1 MRDAKRRPAMISTY
15 LTYTSYA
22 SDMSRSLARIAA
34 QPDVSSA
41 TAYYNANIG
50 KVKSVDDF
58 MKNDRLFSYA
68 MKAYGLEDMTYA
80 KAFMKKVLTSDIS
93 TSTSLKNSFVGKLTD
108 PRFLTFAKAF
118 QFSTDGTV
126 AEQPI
131 TAQNANDQSDLIDLY
146 TQQQINSGAK
156 AADDAAYYQ
165 ANIGNVTSVDDL
177 INNKRLLNYALTAY
191 GLDPNIMSDTTIRQ
205 VLTSDLS
212 DPNSVANQLP
222 NVAYQAL
229 ASAFSFNTDGSVNG
243 TSAQSSDQVANVVYQ
258 YYDASGTGTS
268 APGAAFKS
276 QYYENA
282 IASVTSVDD
291 LLANPRLASYL
302 ETAFGLDPSL
312 QSTELLRSVLTS
324 DLSDPNSVANQQ
336 SNTAYSKLAA
346 AFNFNTDGSINGGA
360 AQSASQIDSVVSSF
374 TTNNTTAVQNFQNT
388 EINFFKSD
396 IAKIGSVSDLIKDTG
411 LYDFVLSA
419 FGIDPSKTSKVTIEK
434 VLESDASDPSSFAN
448 MSHNSAYSK
457 LAAAFNFDSQGNAK
471 TASSAQV
478 NASLVSTIQL
488 YNKAIGDS
496 TLQNDTTTD
505 DDTYYGSTIGS
516 IKNVDEFLKD
526 KRLVTFALTAFGL
539 QNKGLSNDT
548 LRKLLTSDPTD
559 PKSYINRPENSA
571 YRAMAVAFNFGSDG
585 NDLATPLQQVQT
597 RSQIVAT
604 TDAYARQTMEENA
617 GDQNEGARLALYFQ
631 RMVPTI
637 TSAYSILA
645 DKALLQVAQTA
656 LGLPTS
662 MSNADI
668 DAQAN
673 MITKKLKIADL
684 QDPDKLNKFLARFSA
699 LYDVNNTDITQTN
712 PAIAILGG

>member
-1 MRDAKRRPAMISTY
+1 MISTY

-22 SDMSRSLARIAA
+22 SDMSRSLARVSA
-34 QPDVSSA
+34 QSDVSSA

-58 MKNDRLFSYA
+58 MNNNRLFSYA

-93 TSTSLKNSFVGKLTD
+93 TSDSLKQSFVGKLTD
-108 PRFLTFAKAF
+108 PRFLKFAQSF
-118 QFSTDGTV
+118 QFSTDGKV
-126 AEQPI
+126 AQQPV
-131 TAQNANDQSDLIDLY
+131 TAQEASDQTDLVNLY
-146 TQQQINSGAK
+146 TQQQVNKGAT

-165 ANIGNVTSVDDL
+165 ANIGNVTSVDGL

-191 GLDPNIMSDTTIRQ
+191 GLDPSITSDATIKQ

-222 NVAYQAL
+222 NTAYKTL
-229 ASAFSFNTDGSVNG
+229 AAAFSFNTDGSING
-243 TSAQSSDQVANVVYQ
+243 SSAQSSDNIANTVYQ
-258 YYDASGTGTS
+258 YYNASGTGTS

-282 IASVTSVDD
+282 IAGVTSVDD
-291 LLANPRLASYL
+291 LLGNSRLVSYL
-302 ETAFGLDPSL
+302 ETAFGLDPSE
-312 QSTELLRSVLTS
+312 QSTQLLRNVLTS
-324 DLSDPNSVANQQ
+324 DLSDPDSFANTQ
-336 SNTAYSKLAA
+336 SNDAYRKLAA
-346 AFNFNTDGSINGGA
+346 AFNFNTDGSINGAA
-360 AQSASQIDSVVSSF
+360 AQTAEQIDGVVSSF
-374 TTNNTTAVQNFQNT
+374 TTNNTTAAENFQNT
-388 EINFFKSD
+388 EINFYKTD
-396 IAKIGSVSDLIKDTG
+396 IAKIGSVSDFIKDTG

-419 FGIDPSKTSKVTIEK
+419 FGIDPSKTQKLTIEK

-457 LAAAFNFDSQGNAK
+457 LAAAFNFDANGNAK

-488 YNKAIGDS
+488 YNKETGDP
-496 TLQNDTTTD
+496 TVQNNQTTD
-505 DDTYYGSTIGS
+505 EDSYYGSTIGT

-526 KRLVTFALTAFGL
+526 KRLVTFALTAFDL
-539 QNKGLSNDT
+539 QDKGLSNDT
-548 LRKLLTSDPTD
+548 LRKILTSDPTD
-559 PKSYINRPENSA
+559 PKSYINKPENSA
-571 YRAMAVAFNFGSDG
+571 YRAMAVAFNFGTDG

-604 TDAYARQTMEENA
+604 TDAYARQTLEENA
-617 GDQNEGARLALYFQ
+617 GVQNEGARLALYFQ

-656 LGLPTS
+656 LGLPIS

-668 DAQAN
+668 DVQAN
-673 MITKKLKIADL
+673 MITKKLKISDL

-712 PAIAILGG
+712 PAIAILGGG

>member
-1 MRDAKRRPAMISTY
+1 MISTY

-22 SDMSRSLARIAA
+22 SDMSKSLVRVAA

-58 MKNDRLFSYA
+58 MKNNRLFSYA

-93 TSTSLKNSFVGKLTD
+93 TSDSLKSSFVGKLAD
-108 PRFLTFAKAF
+108 PRFLKFAQAF

-126 AEQPI
+126 AQQPV
-131 TAQNANDQSDLIDLY
+131 TAQEADDQADLINLY
-146 TQQQINSGAK
+146 TQQQVNKGAT

-165 ANIGNVTSVDDL
+165 ANIGKVTSVDDL

-191 GLDPNIMSDTTIRQ
+191 GLDPSITSDATIKQ

-212 DPNSVANQLP
+212 DPNSRANQLP

-243 TSAQSSDQVANVVYQ
+243 TSAQSSDQAASVVYQ

-276 QYYENA
+276 QYYEGA

-291 LLANPRLASYL
+291 LLANPRLVSYL
-302 ETAFGLDPSL
+302 ETAFGLDPSE
-312 QSTELLRSVLTS
+312 QSTPLLRSVLTS
-324 DLSDPNSVANQQ
+324 DLSDPDSVANKQ
-336 SNTAYSKLAA
+336 SNDAYRKLAA
-346 AFNFNTDGSINGGA
+346 AFNFNTDGSINGTS
-360 AQSASQIDSVVSSF
+360 AQSASQIDGVVSSF

-388 EINFFKSD
+388 EINFYKTD
-396 IAKIGSVSDLIKDTG
+396 IAKIGSVSDLINDTG

-419 FGIDPSKTSKVTIEK
+419 FGIDPSKTSKLTIEK
-434 VLESDASDPSSFAN
+434 ILESDASNPSSFAN

-457 LAAAFNFDSQGNAK
+457 LAAAFNFDTNGNPK
-471 TASSAQV
+471 TARSAQV

-488 YNKAIGDS
+488 YNSEIGDP
-496 TLQNDTTTD
+496 TVQNNQTTD
-505 DDTYYGSTIGS
+505 DDAYYGSTIGT

-526 KRLVTFALTAFGL
+526 KRLVTIALTAFGL
-539 QNKGLSNDT
+539 EKKNLSDDT
-548 LRKLLTSDPTD
+548 LRKMLTSDPTD
-559 PKSYINRPENSA
+559 PKSFINKPENSA
-571 YRAMAVAFNFGSDG
+571 YRAMAVAFNFGTDG
-585 NDLATPLQQVQT
+585 NDLTTPLQQAQT
-597 RSQIVAT
+597 RSQLVAT
-604 TDAYARQTMEENA
+604 TDLYARQTMEENA
-617 GDQNEGARLALYFQ
+617 GNQNEGARLALYFQ
-631 RMVPTI
+631 RMAPTI

-645 DKALLQVAQTA
+645 DKALLQVTQTA

-668 DAQAN
+668 DVQAN
-673 MITKKLKIADL
+673 MITKKLKISDL

-699 LYDVNNTDITQTN
+699 LYDVNNSDITQTN
-712 PAIAILGG
+712 PAIAILGGG

>member
-1 MRDAKRRPAMISTY
+1 MISTY

-22 SDMSRSLARIAA
+22 SDMSKSLVRVAA

-58 MKNDRLFSYA
+58 MKNNRLFSYA

-93 TSTSLKNSFVGKLTD
+93 TSTSLKQSFVGKLTD

-126 AEQPI
+126 AQQPV
-131 TAQNANDQSDLIDLY
+131 TAQEADDQTDLINLY
-146 TQQQINSGAK
+146 TQQQVNKGAA
-156 AADDAAYYQ
+156 AADDTAYYQ
-165 ANIGNVTSVDDL
+165 ANIGKVTSVDDL

-191 GLDPNIMSDTTIRQ
+191 GLDPSITSDATIKQ

-212 DPNSVANQLP
+212 DPNSRANQLP
-222 NVAYQAL
+222 NVAYRAL

-243 TSAQSSDQVANVVYQ
+243 TSAQSSDQVASLVYQ

-276 QYYENA
+276 QYYEGA

-291 LLANPRLASYL
+291 LLANPRLVSYL
-302 ETAFGLDPSL
+302 ETAFGLDPSE
-312 QSTELLRSVLTS
+312 QSTQLLRSVLTS
-324 DLSDPNSVANQQ
+324 DLSDPDSVANKQ
-336 SNTAYSKLAA
+336 SNDAYRKLAA
-346 AFNFNTDGSINGGA
+346 AFNFNTDGSINGDA
-360 AQSASQIDSVVSSF
+360 AQSASQIDGVVSSF
-374 TTNNTTAVQNFQNT
+374 ATNNTTAVQNFQNT
-388 EINFFKSD
+388 EINFYKTD
-396 IAKIGSVSDLIKDTG
+396 IAKIGSVSDFINDTG

-419 FGIDPSKTSKVTIEK
+419 FGIDPSKTSKLTIEK
-434 VLESDASDPSSFAN
+434 VLESDASNPSSFAN

-457 LAAAFNFDSQGNAK
+457 LAAAFNFDANGNAK

-488 YNKAIGDS
+488 YNSEIGDP
-496 TLQNDTTTD
+496 TVQNDQTTD
-505 DDTYYGSTIGS
+505 DDAYYGSTIGT

-526 KRLVTFALTAFGL
+526 KRLVTIALTAFDL
-539 QNKGLSNDT
+539 EKKNLSDDT
-548 LRKLLTSDPTD
+548 LRKMLTSDPTD
-559 PKSYINRPENSA
+559 PKSFINKPENSA
-571 YRAMAVAFNFGSDG
+571 YRAMAVAFNFGTDG
-585 NDLATPLQQVQT
+585 NDLTTPLQQVQT
-597 RSQIVAT
+597 RSQLVAT
-604 TDAYARQTMEENA
+604 TDLYARQTMEENA
-617 GDQNEGARLALYFQ
+617 GNQNEGARLALYFQ
-631 RMVPTI
+631 RMAPTI

-645 DKALLQVAQTA
+645 DKALLQVTQTA

-668 DAQAN
+668 DVQAN
-673 MITKKLKIADL
+673 MITKKLKISDL
-684 QDPDKLNKFLARFSA
+684 QDSDKLNKFLARFSA
-699 LYDVNNTDITQTN
+699 LYDVNNSDITQTN
-712 PAIAILGG
+712 PAIAILGGG

>member
-1 MRDAKRRPAMISTY
+1 MISTY

-22 SDMSRSLARIAA
+22 SDMSKSLARVAV

-50 KVKSVDDF
+50 KVKSVDAF
-58 MKNDRLFSYA
+58 MNNNRLFSYA

-126 AEQPI
+126 AQQPV
-131 TAQNANDQSDLIDLY
+131 TAQDANDQSDLVDLY
-146 TQQQINSGAK
+146 TQQQVAKGAK

-222 NVAYQAL
+222 NVSYQAL

-243 TSAQSSDQVANVVYQ
+243 TSPQSSDQVANVVYQ
-258 YYDASGTGTS
+258 YYEASGSGTS

-291 LLANPRLASYL
+291 LLANPRLVNYL

-312 QSTELLRSVLTS
+312 QSTELLRNVLTS

-374 TTNNTTAVQNFQNT
+374 TTNNTTSFQNFQNT
-388 EINFFKSD
+388 EINFFKTD
-396 IAKIGSVSDLIKDTG
+396 IAKIGSVSD
-411 LYDFVLSA
+411 
-419 FGIDPSKTSKVTIEK
+419 
-434 VLESDASDPSSFAN
+434 
-448 MSHNSAYSK
+448 
-457 LAAAFNFDSQGNAK
+457 
-471 TASSAQV
+471 
-478 NASLVSTIQL
+478 
-488 YNKAIGDS
+488 
-496 TLQNDTTTD
+496 
-505 DDTYYGSTIGS
+505 
-516 IKNVDEFLKD
+516 
-526 KRLVTFALTAFGL
+526 
-539 QNKGLSNDT
+539 
-548 LRKLLTSDPTD
+548 
-559 PKSYINRPENSA
+559 
-571 YRAMAVAFNFGSDG
+571 
-585 NDLATPLQQVQT
+585 
-597 RSQIVAT
+597 
-604 TDAYARQTMEENA
+604 
-617 GDQNEGARLALYFQ
+617 
-631 RMVPTI
+631 
-637 TSAYSILA
+637 
-645 DKALLQVAQTA
+645 
-656 LGLPTS
+656 
-662 MSNADI
+662 
-668 DAQAN
+668 
-673 MITKKLKIADL
+673 
-684 QDPDKLNKFLARFSA
+684 
-699 LYDVNNTDITQTN
+699 
-712 PAIAILGG
+712 